1 MAGLIF
7 INYRRS
13 ANVVQAQLLA
23 LVLQRE
29 LGESR
34 VFLDLEGLDG
44 ADRYPR
50 KLQRKIDEAAVII
63 SLIGKDWAQIKDAKG
78 KRRLDNVNDF
88 VRLESARALSRDIPA
103 LPGIDRRRQDAGIP
117 RIAGRASGVD
127 V

>member
-34 VFLDLEGLDG
+34 VFLD
-44 ADRYPR
+44 
-50 KLQRKIDEAAVII
+50 EAAVII

-78 KRRLDNVNDF
+78 NRRLDNVNDF
-88 VRLESARALSRDIPA
+88 VRLELARALSRDIPA
-103 LPGIDRRRQDAGIP
+103 LPGIDRRSALNSQFPSYAR
-117 RIAGRASGVD
+117 R
-127 V
+127 